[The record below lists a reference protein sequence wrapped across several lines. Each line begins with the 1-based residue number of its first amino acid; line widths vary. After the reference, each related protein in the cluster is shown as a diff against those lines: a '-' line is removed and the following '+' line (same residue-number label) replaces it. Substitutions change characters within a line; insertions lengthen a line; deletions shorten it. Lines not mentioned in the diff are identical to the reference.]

1 MLGHGNRRRGPGS
14 RDIPGSLPIINHK
27 YPRAP
32 SKPRKLRILSVI
44 KIKVAGTKMVQLSVI
59 NTMNNNVLK
68 ILRNRLPKNLMTFR
82 NKPNLISTKRKTKMQ
97 LWQLEP
103 QILRP
108 TPKYRPTSKIRQY
121 PPGIKDPR
129 IQGKPPKILQQLI
142 GRQPNLTSKITTG
155 QDRGYLAE
163 TLT

>member
-14 RDIPGSLPIINHK
+14 PAHSPGSLPIINHK
-27 YPRAP
+27 YPRTP

-108 TPKYRPTSKIRQY
+108 TPKYHPTSKIRQY
-121 PPGIKDPR
+121 PPRIKDPR
-129 IQGKPPKILQQLI
+129 IQGKSPKILQ
-142 GRQPNLTSKITTG
+142 
-155 QDRGYLAE
+155 
-163 TLT
+163 